1 MRIHITNR
9 YGLCGTAGKA
19 QRMSAE
25 LAKKV
30 LGCDELGIYVH
41 RQEWDSSEMFRTRLD
56 GIVAGV
62 SHGDVVILQLPTW
75 NGNYFDEALVG
86 HLSSYR
92 GLKKIFF
99 IHDIDAM
106 MYGTEDEFL
115 SRRIALYNQA
125 DVIILPSQRM
135 ADYLRER
142 GLKVEKLVIQRMWD
156 QLLSIDTSVTPKFDR
171 VIQFAGDISTPKFSF
186 AREWPYETVRL
197 AVTAQEGDWAAGKK
211 IEFLGW
217 FENDNLL
224 ADVLR
229 RTGGF
234 GLLWSEDPVWC
245 KYMKYNTCY
254 KLSTYMGAGLPVII
268 PNSIPEADTIRR
280 KELGLAVDSLAEA
293 VEAIQAMSA
302 DRYDQMVRNAAEF
315 GKLLRGGYFTQ
326 KALIDAVFCLLYQ

>member
-1 MRIHITNR
+1 MRIHITKR

-25 LAKKV
+25 IAKKV

-41 RQEWDSSEMFRTRLD
+41 RREWDSPEMFRTRLD
-56 GIVAGV
+56 GIVAAV

-106 MYGTEDEFL
+106 MYGTEGEFL
-115 SRRIALYNQA
+115 SRRIDLYNRA

-135 ADYLRER
+135 ADYLQER
-142 GLKVEKLVIQRMWD
+142 GLKVEKIVIQRMWD
-156 QLLSIDTSVTPKFDR
+156 ELLSIDTSVAPKFNK
-171 VIQFAGDISTPKFSF
+171 VIQFAGDISAPKFSF
-186 AREWPYETVRL
+186 AQEWSFETVRL
-197 AVTAQEGDWAAGKK
+197 AVTAQEGDWAAGKN

-217 FENDNLL
+217 FQNDNLL
-224 ADVLR
+224 ANALR
-229 RTGGF
+229 RRGGF
-234 GLLWSEDPVWC
+234 GLLWTEDAVWYT
-245 KYMKYNTCY
+245 YMTRNACC
-254 KLSTYMGAGLPVII
+254 KLSTYLGAGLPVIVS
-268 PNSIPEADTIRR
+268 NSIPEADTIRR
-280 KELGLAVDSLAEA
+280 KELGLAVDSLKEA
-293 VEAIQAMSA
+293 VEAIQVMSE
-302 DRYDQMVRNAAEF
+302 DRYDQMVHNVAAF